1 MTEGFGVWVQHFWIT
16 KTVVVRMVD
25 LNPPPVLPTTV
36 QPTGTDNPI
45 EQQTYRPQPEYKA
58 ARVIGLIL
66 LILLVAIPLVLAFF
80 GVLTGLLY
88 ALWFL
93 GCCLQDADSAERV
106 YLFCQFLVVPP
117 LIAGY
122 ASIYVGYKII
132 GWFVSC
138 LSLG

>member
-16 KTVVVRMVD
+16 KAVVVRMVD
-25 LNPPPVLPTTV
+25 LNPPQPVLPTTV
-36 QPTGTDNPI
+36 QPTVTGTP
-45 EQQTYRPQPEYKA
+45 TYRSQSQYTA

-93 GCCLQDADSAERV
+93 GCCLQDVDAAERV
-106 YLFCQFLVVPP
+106 YLFFQFLVVPP
-117 LIAGY
+117 LISGY

-132 GWFVSC
+132 GWFASC
-138 LSLG
+138 LSLR